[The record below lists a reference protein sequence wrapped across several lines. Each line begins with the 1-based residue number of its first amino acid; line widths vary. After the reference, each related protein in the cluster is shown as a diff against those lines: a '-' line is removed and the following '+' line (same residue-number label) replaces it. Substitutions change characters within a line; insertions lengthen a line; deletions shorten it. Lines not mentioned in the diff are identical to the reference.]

1 MMELPLIDFDS
12 LKSRL
17 YMYESYQADIL
28 VADLNSQD
36 VFLNDPVRV
45 NALQVLLVLEGS
57 IDLSID
63 YVLFQASTNTVVTI
77 MPTHITK
84 VMKYSPNFKGRL
96 MAVSRAF
103 LEQSMMPNHSS
114 SMIQYMKIRKN
125 PTILLQESEIKTL
138 DESMLRLRQTIL
150 QTSHHLQRLLIQNT
164 LMGFFIEMG
173 NIFSERKEYNT
184 PPLFPLDGLGSL
196 LLGGWLLLM
205 PNFFVNILMYLLG
218 AVLVLAGI
226 QQISTLIR
234 ARKWSVVP
242 YGFYILPSLI
252 LLVGVMI
259 LVYPMDIMANTLTI
273 FGVATL
279 FYGANELI
287 NWYKFRKR
295 DYIQID

>member
-1 MMELPLIDFDS
+1 MRFSLVILIGRIKCIKHNKNEKNKHWHPARCVGPD
-12 LKSRL
+12 LGLCINYVARSRHYL
-17 YMYESYQADIL
+17 YDYGIYSIVGY
-28 VADLNSQD
+28 
-36 VFLNDPVRV
+36 FLRNK
-45 NALQVLLVLEGS
+45 E
-57 IDLSID
+57 
-63 YVLFQASTNTVVTI
+63 
-77 MPTHITK
+77 
-84 VMKYSPNFKGRL
+84 
-96 MAVSRAF
+96 
-103 LEQSMMPNHSS
+103 
-114 SMIQYMKIRKN
+114 
-125 PTILLQESEIKTL
+125 
-138 DESMLRLRQTIL
+138 DEV
-150 QTSHHLQRLLIQNT
+150 
-164 LMGFFIEMG
+164 
-173 NIFSERKEYNT
+173 T

-242 YGFYILPSLI
+242 YVFYILPSLI